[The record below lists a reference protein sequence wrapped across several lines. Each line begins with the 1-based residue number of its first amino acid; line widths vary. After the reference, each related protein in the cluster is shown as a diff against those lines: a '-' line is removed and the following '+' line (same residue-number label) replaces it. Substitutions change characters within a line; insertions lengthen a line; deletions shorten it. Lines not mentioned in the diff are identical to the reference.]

1 MNTENTLCLIVDI
14 QERLLPALHGS
25 EQMVEHCRILLQG
38 LSALNI
44 PFAATEQYPKGLG
57 KTTPAISLLL
67 HNTPIF
73 EKTRF
78 SAASPEVMAILKGV
92 RWRQQ
97 RQRPYC
103 PWPDASSW

>member
-73 EKTRF
+73 E
-78 SAASPEVMAILKGV
+78 
-92 RWRQQ
+92 
-97 RQRPYC
+97 RPVF
-103 PWPDASSW
+103 PPHHPKSWLF

>member
-44 PFAATEQYPKGLG
+44 PFAAT
-57 KTTPAISLLL
+57 
-67 HNTPIF
+67 
-73 EKTRF
+73 
-78 SAASPEVMAILKGV
+78 
-92 RWRQQ
+92 
-97 RQRPYC
+97 
-103 PWPDASSW
+103 